1 MRNVFHIYSYP
12 LVLALFTLIQLFQDD
27 RQAMLSYSDKQYDSF
42 EILSNV
48 LQGYSSMTTVFGSL
62 FTAALSFSLTQHV
75 RCIHFHIESDGKF
88 VNIQGGL
95 NGTKERKANA
105 VVYFLTFLT
114 HSEDKH
120 YSI

>member
-62 FTAALSFSLTQHV
+62 FTAVLSFSLTQHV
-75 RCIHFHIESDGKF
+75 RCIHFHIVRWKICQHLGRAK
-88 VNIQGGL
+88 
-95 NGTKERKANA
+95 
-105 VVYFLTFLT
+105 
-114 HSEDKH
+114 
-120 YSI
+120 